1 MGWGGARTGVHDEDS
16 GRRRR
21 RRRTPPPP
29 LILAT
34 HPSSAP
40 PSVVAVAVMAVV
52 AVPLLGARFARLRSI
67 VGRIAGGSTL
77 FATMAQFFNCDASK
91 R

>member
-1 MGWGGARTGVHDEDS
+1 MGGCSDRRTRRGLGEEEEEEEDS
-16 GRRRR
+16 
-21 RRRTPPPP
+21 PPP

>member
-1 MGWGGARTGVHDEDS
+1 
-16 GRRRR
+16 
-21 RRRTPPPP
+21 
-29 LILAT
+29 LAT

-40 PSVVAVAVMAVV
+40 PSVVAVMAVMAAV